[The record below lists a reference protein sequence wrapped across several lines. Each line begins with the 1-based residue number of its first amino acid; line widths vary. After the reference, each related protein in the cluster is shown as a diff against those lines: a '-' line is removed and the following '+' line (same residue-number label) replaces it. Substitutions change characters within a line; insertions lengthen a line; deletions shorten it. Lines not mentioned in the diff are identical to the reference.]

1 MQSPEKPLF
10 RLMGI
15 DFGEVRIGI
24 ALSDPLQII
33 SQPFLVLANNENT
46 INEIQTIIKTEKVGK
61 IILGL
66 PQNLDGEDTKKT
78 LEVREFAEKLK
89 NNVDVPLFFWDE
101 RYSSVEANEQ
111 LKKMGYTVSESRKVV
126 DKVAASIILKSYM
139 ENQI

>member
-1 MQSPEKPLF
+1 MALF

-15 DFGEVRIGI
+15 DFGEVRIGL

-33 SQPFLVLANNENT
+33 SQPFRVISNNDNT
-46 INEIQTIIKTEKVGK
+46 ISEIQNIIKMEDVEK

-78 LEVREFAEKLK
+78 LEVREFAEILK
-89 NNVDVPLFFWDE
+89 NNIDVPVIFWDE
-101 RYSSVEANEQ
+101 RYSTVEANEK
-111 LKKMGYTVSESRKVV
+111 LKLMGYSVTESRKVI

-139 ENQI
+139 ENQV

>member
-1 MQSPEKPLF
+1 
-10 RLMGI
+10 MGI

-46 INEIQTIIKTEKVGK
+46 ISEIQNIIKTEKVEK

-89 NNVDVPLFFWDE
+89 NNIDVPLFFWDE

-111 LKKMGYTVSESRKVV
+111 LKQMGYTILESRKVV

-139 ENQI
+139 EEQI

>member
-1 MQSPEKPLF
+1 MALF

-33 SQPFLVLANNENT
+33 SQPFRVITNNDNT
-46 INEIQTIIKTEKVGK
+46 ISEIQDIIKTEEVGK

-66 PQNLDGEDTKKT
+66 PLNLDGQDTKKT
-78 LEVREFAEKLK
+78 LEVREFADILK
-89 NNVDVPLFFWDE
+89 NNVDIPVIFYDE
-101 RYSSVEANEQ
+101 RYTTVEANEK
-111 LKKMGYTVSESRKVV
+111 LKQMGYSIAESRKVV

-139 ENQI
+139 ENQA

>member
-1 MQSPEKPLF
+1 MALF

-33 SQPFLVLANNENT
+33 SQPLKVISNDDNT
-46 INEIQTIIKTEKVGK
+46 IYEIQKIIKTEEVGK

-66 PQNLDGEDTKKT
+66 PLNLDGEDTKKT
-78 LEVREFAEKLK
+78 IEVREFSEILK
-89 NNVDVPLFFWDE
+89 SNVDIPVIFWDE
-101 RYSSVEANEQ
+101 RYSTVEANEK
-111 LKKMGYTVSESRKVV
+111 LKQMGYGIAESRKVI

-139 ENQI
+139 ENQV

>member
-1 MQSPEKPLF
+1 MILF

-33 SQPFLVLANNENT
+33 SQPFRVITNNDNT
-46 INEIQTIIKTEKVGK
+46 ISEIQDIIKTEEVGK

-66 PQNLDGEDTKKT
+66 PVNLDGEDTKKT
-78 LEVREFAEKLK
+78 MEVREFADILK
-89 NNVDVPLFFWDE
+89 NNVDIPVIFYDE
-101 RYSSVEANEQ
+101 RYTTVEANEE
-111 LKKMGYTVSESRKVV
+111 LKQMGYGIAESRKVV

-139 ENQI
+139 ENQA